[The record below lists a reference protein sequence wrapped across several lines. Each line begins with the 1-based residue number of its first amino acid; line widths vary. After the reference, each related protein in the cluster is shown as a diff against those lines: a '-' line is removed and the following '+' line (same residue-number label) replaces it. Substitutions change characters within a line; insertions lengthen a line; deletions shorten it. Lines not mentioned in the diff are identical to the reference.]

1 VFSLGF
7 YTYQTV
13 IWRSILTV
21 GSVVL
26 PFGCY
31 PISFGNRVPLDEMY
45 HFPLVSSKKANVS
58 EDF

>member
-31 PISFGNRVPLDEMY
+31 PILLGNCVPLDEMY
-45 HFPLVSSKKANVS
+45 HFSLISSKKANISVY
-58 EDF
+58 F